1 MPVQYSIRENGGFLH
16 IKTTGRLKSE
26 EINDLLQK
34 LSKDNALRKQH
45 VTLFDTTGAEGESL
59 TDTEFTEVLKMLS
72 EFPEK
77 LIARKLAILIKDKR
91 FTKHA
96 LKYQAL
102 SSDFGV
108 PAKIFNTL
116 FQATTWLTSDKE

>member
-1 MPVQYSIRENGGFLH
+1 MPVQYSIRENGRFLH

-26 EINDLLQK
+26 EINDFMKTLT
-34 LSKDNALRKQH
+34 KDNMLRNEH
-45 VTLFDTTGAEGESL
+45 VTLVDTTGAEGESL

-77 LIARKLAILIKDKR
+77 LIAKKLAILIKDKR

-96 LKYQAL
+96 VKYQGL
-102 SSDFGV
+102 SSGFGIPTKV
-108 PAKIFNTL
+108 FNTL
-116 FQATTWLTSDKE
+116 FEATTWLMSNKD

>member
-16 IKTTGRLKSE
+16 IKATGKLKSE
-26 EINDLLQK
+26 DINDLLQK
-34 LSKDNALRKQH
+34 LSKDNMLRREH

-59 TDTEFTEVLKMLS
+59 TDTEFTDVLKMLS
-72 EFPEK
+72 EFPDK

-96 LKYQAL
+96 VKYQGL
-102 SSDFGV
+102 SSAFGV
-108 PAKIFNTL
+108 PAKVFNTL
-116 FQATTWLTSDKE
+116 FEATTWLMSDKD